1 MAPKAA
7 TPSGPGSQAPA
18 TLKAPSA
25 AQSHFAKLE
34 GQKKNGRAIWWR
46 SFVPKIVTDSSG
58 AEQVVLECDQCS
70 AQLSSSNPSGLCA
83 PHYNMHQKRAAK
95 VADDVAAASQAGA
108 LLSQSGMA
116 DNKRQRTESGQQP
129 VYAFLASRAQA
140 LAVLFCL

>member
-18 TLKAPSA
+18 PLKAPSA

-58 AEQVVLECDQCS
+58 AEQVAEQ
-70 AQLSSSNPSGLCA
+70 GW
-83 PHYNMHQKRAAK
+83 RR
-95 VADDVAAASQAGA
+95 VAFGW
-108 LLSQSGMA
+108 
-116 DNKRQRTESGQQP
+116 QP
-129 VYAFLASRAQA
+129 MLDGPYPCV
-140 LAVLFCL
+140 